1 MKPPKFDYFDPATV
15 EEALDL
21 LKEYGED
28 AKILA
33 GGQSLVPL
41 LNFRLARPQVLV
53 DINRIKDLDYVREN
67 NGTLAIGAMT
77 RQRTLEISEIIR
89 SKCGLLTDA
98 AELIGHPQ
106 IRNRGTVADL
116 KMPRFWPAVRAWYPF

>member
-1 MKPPKFDYFDPATV
+1 MKPPKFDYFDPTTV

-41 LNFRLARPQVLV
+41 LNFRLARPPGSGGHQS
-53 DINRIKDLDYVREN
+53 DQ
-67 NGTLAIGAMT
+67 G
-77 RQRTLEISEIIR
+77 S
-89 SKCGLLTDA
+89 GLC
-98 AELIGHPQ
+98 P
-106 IRNRGTVADL
+106 
-116 KMPRFWPAVRAWYPF
+116 